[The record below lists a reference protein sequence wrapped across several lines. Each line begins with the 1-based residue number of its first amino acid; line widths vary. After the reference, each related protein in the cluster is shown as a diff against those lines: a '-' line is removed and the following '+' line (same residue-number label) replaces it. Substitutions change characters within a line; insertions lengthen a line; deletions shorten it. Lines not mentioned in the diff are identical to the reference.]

1 MYFKINLWE
10 EKTFSFGDGINKLFD
25 TLWTFEKI
33 KSLCYNFYI
42 LNDFNLKEIN
52 QINIVKRKDG
62 MFYINQ
68 ISGYNNKLGLFGF
81 LVNPDNSLKK
91 FI

>member
-10 EKTFSFGDGINKLFD
+10 EKTFSFGDGIDKLFD
-25 TLWTFEKI
+25 TFWTFEKI
-33 KSLCYNFYI
+33 KSLCYNFYV
-42 LNDFNLKEIN
+42 LNNFNLKEIN
-52 QINIVKRKDG
+52 QINIIRRKDG

-68 ISGYNNKLGLFGF
+68 ISGHNNKLGLFGF
-81 LVNPDNSLKK
+81 FFFFFNSLKK

>member
-10 EKTFSFGDGINKLFD
+10 EKTFAFGDGIDKLFD

-33 KSLCYNFYI
+33 KMLCYNFYI
-42 LNDFNLKEIN
+42 LNDFNLPEIN
-52 QINIVKRKDG
+52 QINIIKRKDG
-62 MFYINQ
+62 SFYINQ
-68 ISGYNNKLGLFGF
+68 ISGYNEEFGMFGF
-81 LVNPDNSLKK
+81 SVDSHNQLKK